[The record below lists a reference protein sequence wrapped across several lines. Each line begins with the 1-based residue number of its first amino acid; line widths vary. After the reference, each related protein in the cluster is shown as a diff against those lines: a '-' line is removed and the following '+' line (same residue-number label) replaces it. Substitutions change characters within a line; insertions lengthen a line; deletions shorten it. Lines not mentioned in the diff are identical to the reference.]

1 MPTQPTNDTNS
12 TAPRRRRRRQKPSP
26 LTYILPAAIV
36 LFLLAVLALV
46 LTQCGARQSNVGD
59 VPTAPPAV
67 TATPT
72 PTAPTPTPT
81 PSETVPVPT
90 PTPTPVAV
98 YDFTQPAPETEAVGD
113 DYFTDAVFIGDS
125 RTDGLKLFGGIP
137 ETSFLDYTGI
147 TVFEVGDPKKGVRI
161 DGQKYS
167 ILQALELK
175 QYKKVYI
182 MLGVNELGYYNDEGF
197 KTEYAGFVDKVRA
210 LQPEAII
217 YLQNLPAIN
226 PDKAK
231 ANNQPYYITNE
242 QIAVYNEI
250 IAGIAAD
257 KHTVLV
263 DVDAGLTDENGVL
276 LRENTTDGVHFSKD
290 HYKKWYEYL
299 KTHTV
304 DSDLYWAGQAAK

>member
-1 MPTQPTNDTNS
+1 MPTRPDNDIITD
-12 TAPRRRRRRQKPSP
+12 APRRRRQRKPSP
-26 LTYILPAAIV
+26 LAYLLPAAIV
-36 LFLLAVLALV
+36 LFLLALAALAL
-46 LTQCGARQSNVGD
+46 TRCGARQANVGD
-59 VPTAPPAV
+59 APTAPPAATV
-67 TATPT
+67 TPT
-72 PTAPTPTPT
+72 PTTPTPTPT
-81 PSETVPVPT
+81 SSEVIPVPT

-98 YDFTQPAPETEAVGD
+98 YDFTQSAPEREAVGD

-147 TVFEVGDPKKGVRI
+147 TVFEVADTKKGVRI

-182 MLGVNELGYYNDEGF
+182 MLGVNELGYFNDEGF
-197 KTEYAGFVDKVRA
+197 QNEYAGFVDKVRA
-210 LQPEAII
+210 LQPDAVI

-231 ANNQPYYITNE
+231 ANDQPYYITNE

-263 DVDAGLTDENGVL
+263 DVDAALTDENGVL

-299 KTHTV
+299 KRHTV
-304 DSDLYWAGQAAK
+304 DSDQYWAGQ